1 MFDLK
6 GYELVRNFFDPKE
19 ILNESNKVINA
30 AQKKNGNL
38 LKYIT
43 IFTLKIL

>member
-30 AQKKNGNL
+30 AQKKKWKFIKVYNN
-38 LKYIT
+38 I
-43 IFTLKIL
+43 